1 MVIGLSIGL
10 PGRFSAWCDAAVA
23 AVLGS
28 GARIETVPSLSD
40 MFGYGGI
47 PASLDAIARCLI
59 AADAPHLVMGLRQ
72 PDERLRLAL
81 AETGVRFVVALDLP
95 IRAVADLLETTDA
108 DPIRAVRAVANSCAA
123 VMRFPPLPGAL
134 LLHADA
140 TRAAPDVAIT
150 ALASHLGAAL
160 DEAEPARIA
169 ARLATNPPHA
179 ADSEMAFREF
189 SETARHTMQAALS
202 GYQECFAGQGMGQL
216 VWSRDLFLAGSGDER
231 AGDILEL
238 AGGARILV
246 VGPYMHI
253 PPGSWTARI
262 YLGVSPEAAG
272 CPLLIEAYAGA
283 ALGAAR
289 LEPVSGGIFTAEM
302 NIAIGDT
309 CERPVEFRI
318 SVAADEAAGRL
329 AFGRVVLQPA
339 TMRRPDAVTG
349 LEELTDALGL

>member
-1 MVIGLSIGL
+1 
-10 PGRFSAWCDAAVA
+10 
-23 AVLGS
+23 
-28 GARIETVPSLSD
+28 

-179 ADSEMAFREF
+179 ADSGNDLSGV

-246 VGPYMHI
+246 VGPD
-253 PPGSWTARI
+253 TAHFAR
-262 YLGVSPEAAG
+262 LLDGPDLSRCLAGGGRVSPAHRGLCRRRAG
-272 CPLLIEAYAGA
+272 RRASGAGIWRY
-283 ALGAAR
+283 LHGRDEYRDRRHLRAAR
-289 LEPVSGGIFTAEM
+289 LIPHQRG
-302 NIAIGDT
+302 
-309 CERPVEFRI
+309 CERGCR
-318 SVAADEAAGRL
+318 AAGVRPRRS
-329 AFGRVVLQPA
+329 ATRDDAAPGCGHRIGGADGRA
-339 TMRRPDAVTG
+339 GSITAAGETGDDRRIGPIDRRERIG
-349 LEELTDALGL
+349 